1 MNFKEVKEIKN
12 ILESLD
18 IESLLQIAL
27 EVQRLVAKQEAE
39 KKRAEANV

>member
-1 MNFKEVKEIKN
+1 MNLKEVKEIKN

-39 KKRAEANV
+39 KKREKANV

>member
-39 KKRAEANV
+39 KKREKANV